1 MGFFLLIAAYFVPGS
16 YDRKGAGQFLKD
28 RLIRLGIPLLVYSWI
43 ISPLT
48 WMVITYVT
56 QGYLLPLGDYFPGA
70 KFEGFIGAG
79 PLWFVEVLLIFT
91 AVYVAWRKIARPNAP
106 VPPVQIDSRFPS
118 SKAIALFAVLMAA
131 AAFVIRLWLP
141 MDWKISS

>member
-16 YDRKGAGQFLKD
+16 YDRKGARPFLKD

-48 WMVITYVT
+48 WLVITYVT
-56 QGYLLPLGDYFPGA
+56 QGQLLPWALFPRR
-70 KFEGFIGAG
+70 KFEGIIGAG

-91 AVYVAWRKIARPNAP
+91 LVYVAWRKFFQPNAP
-106 VPPVQIDSRFPS
+106 VPPVQDRQPLSRAAKPLCSSPCSWPRRPS
-118 SKAIALFAVLMAA
+118 
-131 AAFVIRLWLP
+131 
-141 MDWKISS
+141 